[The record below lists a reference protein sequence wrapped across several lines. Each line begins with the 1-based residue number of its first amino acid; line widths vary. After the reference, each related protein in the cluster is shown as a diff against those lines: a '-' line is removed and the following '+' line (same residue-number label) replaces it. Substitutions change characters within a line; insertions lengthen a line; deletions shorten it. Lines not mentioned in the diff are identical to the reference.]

1 MSRFGRTF
9 VLAVVLGLALSFVA
23 QATIPPQPPP
33 PEPPPPTTDEIN
45 KGRAII
51 DPNG

>member
-23 QATIPPQPPP
+23 QATTPPQ
-33 PEPPPPTTDEIN
+33 PEPPPPTTEEIN